1 LSSWFR
7 RVLAGPKDLNRSMGK
22 TVASGQVVDMEL
34 TPQLAER
41 FEKLQNRY
49 PVKRSAL
56 IPMLMYAQDEY
67 GYISDPM
74 IEEIARRLELRTIQV
89 QETLEYYSMLHRKPM
104 GKHHVQICTN
114 VACMLRGG
122 NELLEQA
129 KKRLEIGHKEVTGDG
144 VFSLEEVECIGAC
157 TGAPAMQVNYDFYEN
172 LTPLKFDRIIEE
184 LDAGKKP
191 APEPVTSG
199 ALHPRDPAETPL
211 ISRRFGIRNSR
222 KIDVYLQHDGYK
234 ALAKAL
240 QEMTPDSIIDEVK
253 KSSLRG
259 RGGAGFPAGMKW
271 SFVPKDSPKPKYV
284 ICNADE
290 SEPGTCKDR
299 PLMEMD
305 PHQMI
310 EGITIAGRA
319 IGAHLGFI
327 YIRGEYR
334 YVLDIVEAALAEAY
348 SRGYLGKNILGSGFD
363 FDLVAHTGAG
373 AYECGEESA
382 LMESLEGKRGYPRIK
397 PPFPA
402 VVGLYGCPTIIN
414 NVETLS
420 SVPAILLEGGEKYA
434 SRGTPKN
441 GGTRLLCVGG
451 HVNKPGIYEIP
462 LGMNMKKFIYE
473 VAGGIP
479 GGKKLKAVIPG
490 GSSCPLLSA
499 SEIDIP
505 MDYDSVAKAG
515 SMLGSGG
522 MVVMDEDTCMVDMA
536 RRIMHFYAHESC
548 GWCIPCREGTTW
560 LRKMLERF
568 HAGLG
573 RPEDIDI
580 VGDLAKN
587 MLGRT
592 FCPLGDA
599 AALPTISIVQ
609 KWRNEF
615 EQHLTGRCPFDSAE
629 ALVGWR

>member
-1 LSSWFR
+1 M
-7 RVLAGPKDLNRSMGK
+7 D
-22 TVASGQVVDMEL
+22 L
-34 TPQLAER
+34 TPELAAKYD
-41 FEKLQNRY
+41 KLQSSY

-56 IPMLMYAQDEY
+56 VPMLIYGQDAY
-67 GYISDPM
+67 GQISDEL
-74 IEEIARRLELRTIQV
+74 IAEIAKRLDLNNVQV
-89 QETLEYYSMLHRKPM
+89 EETLAYYSMLHRKPW

-114 VACMLRGG
+114 IACMLKGG
-122 NELLEQA
+122 NELLDRA
-129 KKRLEIGHKEVTGDG
+129 KKRLEIGHKETTTDG

-157 TGAPAMQVNYDFYEN
+157 TGAPAMQVNYDFFEN
-172 LTPLKFDRIIEE
+172 LTPLKFDRIIED
-184 LDAGKKP
+184 LDSGKKP
-191 APEPVTSG
+191 APEPVISG
-199 ALHPRDPAETPL
+199 ALHERHPLETPL
-211 ISRRFGIRNSR
+211 ISKRWGIKDSF
-222 KIDVYLQHDGYK
+222 KIDVYLKNDGYRALDK
-234 ALAKAL
+234 ALKTMEPAA
-240 QEMTPDSIIDEVK
+240 IIDEVK

-259 RGGAGFPAGMKW
+259 RGGAGFPTGMKW

-284 ICNADE
+284 LCNADE

-305 PHQMI
+305 PHQLI
-310 EGITIAGRA
+310 EGMVIAGRA
-319 IGAHLGFI
+319 IGSHQGFI

-334 YVLDIVEAALAEAY
+334 YVLDIVDKAIAEAY
-348 SRGYLGKNILGSGFD
+348 EHGYLGKNILGSGFD
-363 FDLVAHTGAG
+363 FDLLIHTGAG

-420 SVPAILLEGGEKYA
+420 AVPAIILEGGEAYA
-434 SRGTPKN
+434 NRGTPKN
-441 GGTRLLCVGG
+441 GGTRMLCVAG
-451 HVNKPGIYEIP
+451 HINKPGIYEVP

-479 GGKKLKAVIPG
+479 GNKKIKAVIPG
-490 GSSCPLLSA
+490 GSSCPLLTA
-499 SEIDIP
+499 DEIDVP
-505 MDYDSVAKAG
+505 MDYDSVAKIG
-515 SMLGSGG
+515 SMMGSGG

-560 LRKMLERF
+560 LRKTLERF
-568 HAGLG
+568 HAGYG
-573 RPEDIDI
+573 RPEDIDNI
-580 VGDLAKN
+580 AQLASN

-599 AALPTISIVQ
+599 AAMPTISIMQ
-609 KWRNEF
+609 KWRKEF
-615 EQHLTGRCPFDSAE
+615 EDHLSGRCAYKSAE
-629 ALVGWR
+629 ALVGSR

>member
-1 LSSWFR
+1 
-7 RVLAGPKDLNRSMGK
+7 
-22 TVASGQVVDMEL
+22 MEL
-34 TPQLAER
+34 SPQLTTR
-41 FEKLQNRY
+41 FETLQNRY
-49 PVKRSAL
+49 PFKRSAL
-56 IPMLMYAQDEY
+56 IPMMMYAQDEY
-67 GYISDPM
+67 GYVSDEM
-74 IEEIARRLELRTIQV
+74 IAEIARRLEIHTV
-89 QETLEYYSMLHRKPM
+89 AVEETLAYYSMLRRKPM

-114 VACMLRGG
+114 IACMLRGG
-122 NELLEQA
+122 TELLESA
-129 KKRLEIGHKEVTGDG
+129 KKRLEIGNKETTADG

-157 TGAPAMQVNYDFYEN
+157 TGAPALQVNYDFFEN
-172 LTPLKFDRIIEE
+172 ITPLKVGRLIED
-184 LDAGKKP
+184 LDAGRKTT
-191 APEPVTSG
+191 PEPVISG
-199 ALHPRDPAETPL
+199 ALHPRDKTETPV
-211 ISRRFGIRNSR
+211 ISRRFGIKDSH

-234 ALAKAL
+234 ALEKAL
-240 QEMTPDSIIDEVK
+240 REMTPETIIDEVK
-253 KSSLRG
+253 KSNLRG
-259 RGGAGFPAGMKW
+259 RGGAGFPTGMKW

-299 PLMEMD
+299 PLMELD

-319 IGAHLGFI
+319 IGAHMGFI

-334 YVLDIVEAALAEAY
+334 YVLDIVQTALDESY
-348 SRGYLGKNILGSGFD
+348 SRNYLGKNILGSGFD
-363 FDLVAHTGAG
+363 FDLVVHTGAG

-420 SVPAILLEGGEKYA
+420 TVPAILLEGGETYA
-434 SRGTPKN
+434 NRGTPKN
-441 GGTRLLCVGG
+441 GGTRMLCVAG

-479 GGKKLKAVIPG
+479 GGKKLKAIIPG
-490 GSSCPLLSA
+490 GSSCPLMKA
-499 SEIDIP
+499 DEIDIP

-548 GWCIPCREGTTW
+548 GWCIPCREGTSW
-560 LRKMLERF
+560 LRKMLDRF
-568 HAGLG
+568 HAGYG
-573 RPEDIDI
+573 RPEDIDLMS
-580 VGDLAKN
+580 DLSKN

-599 AALPTISIVQ
+599 AALPTISIVA

-615 EQHLTGRCPFDSAE
+615 EEHLNGRCPYKSAE
-629 ALVGWR
+629 ALVGSR

>member
-1 LSSWFR
+1 MEFSS
-7 RVLAGPKDLNRSMGK
+7 
-22 TVASGQVVDMEL
+22 
-34 TPQLAER
+34 QLAAR
-41 FEKLQNRY
+41 FDTLQNRY
-49 PVKRSAL
+49 PQKRSAL
-56 IPMLMYAQDEY
+56 VPMLLYAQDEY
-67 GYISDPM
+67 GNISDEM
-74 IEEIARRLELRTIQV
+74 IAEIARRLDLRTVQV
-89 QETLEYYSMLHRKPM
+89 EETLEYYSMLHRKPM

-122 NELLEQA
+122 NELLDQA
-129 KKRLEIGHKEVTGDG
+129 KKRLEIGNKEVTTDG

-172 LTPLKFDRIIEE
+172 LTPMKFDRIIEE
-184 LDAGKKP
+184 LDAGRRP
-191 APEPVTSG
+191 APEPVISG
-199 ALHPRDPAETPL
+199 ALHDRHVLETPL
-211 ISRRFGIRNSR
+211 ISRRWGMKDSH
-222 KIDVYLQHDGYK
+222 KIDVYLMQGGYQALEK
-234 ALAKAL
+234 ALK
-240 QEMTPDSIIDEVK
+240 EMTPETIIDEVK
-253 KSSLRG
+253 KSNLRG
-259 RGGAGFPAGMKW
+259 RGGAGFPTGMKW

-310 EGITIAGRA
+310 EGMVIAGRA
-319 IGAHLGFI
+319 IGSHQGFI

-334 YVLDIVEAALAEAY
+334 YVLDIVDGAIAEAY
-348 SRGYLGKNILGSGFD
+348 ARGYLGKNILSTGFD

-373 AYECGEESA
+373 AYEFGEEPA

-420 SVPAILLEGGEKYA
+420 AVPSIIHEGGEAYA
-434 SRGTPKN
+434 NHGTPKN
-441 GGTRLLCVGG
+441 GGTRMLCVSG
-451 HVNKPGIYEIP
+451 HVRKPGIYEVP

-473 VAGGIP
+473 VAGGI
-479 GGKKLKAVIPG
+479 GEGKKLKAVIPG
-490 GSSCPLLSA
+490 GSSCPLLTA
-499 SEIDIP
+499 EEIDIP
-505 MDYDSVAKAG
+505 MDYDALAKAG

-548 GWCIPCREGTTW
+548 GWCIPCREGTAW
-560 LRKMLERF
+560 LRKTLERF

-573 RPEDIDI
+573 RPAGRDIM
-580 VGDLAKN
+580 GELSKN

-609 KWRNEF
+609 KWRDEF
-615 EQHLTGRCPFDSAE
+615 EQHLNGRCPYKSTE
-629 ALVGWR
+629 ALVGSR

>member
-1 LSSWFR
+1 
-7 RVLAGPKDLNRSMGK
+7 
-22 TVASGQVVDMEL
+22 MEL
-34 TPQLAER
+34 SPQLAAR
-41 FEKLQNRY
+41 FDKLQNLY

-56 IPMLMYAQDEY
+56 IPMMMYAQDEF
-67 GYISDPM
+67 GYVSDEM
-74 IEEIARRLELRTIQV
+74 IEEIAKRLDLRTV
-89 QETLEYYSMLHRKPM
+89 EVEETLEYYSMLRRKPM
-104 GKHHVQICTN
+104 GKYHVQVCTN

-122 NELLEQA
+122 YEILDQA
-129 KKRLEIGHKEVTGDG
+129 KKRLEIGHKETTKDG

-157 TGAPAMQVNYDFYEN
+157 TGAPAIQVNYDFYEN
-172 LTPLKFDRIIEE
+172 LTTKQFDRIIEE
-184 LDAGKKP
+184 FDAGKKP
-191 APEPVTSG
+191 TPVGVISG
-199 ALHPRDPAETPL
+199 ALHERDPQETVL
-211 ISRRFGIRNSR
+211 ISALWGIKDSR
-222 KIDVYLQHDGYK
+222 KIDVYLQNGGYRALEK
-234 ALAKAL
+234 ALK
-240 QEMTPDSIIDEVK
+240 QMTPETIIEEVK
-253 KSSLRG
+253 KSNLRG
-259 RGGAGFPAGMKW
+259 RGGAGFPTGMKW
-271 SFVPKDSPKPKYV
+271 SFVPKDSPKARYV

-305 PHQMI
+305 PHQLI
-310 EGITIAGRA
+310 EGMIIAGRA
-319 IGAHLGFI
+319 IGAHRGFI

-334 YVLDIVEAALAEAY
+334 YVLDLVDEAIAEAY
-348 SRGYLGKNILGSGFD
+348 QRGYLGQNILGSGFD
-363 FDLVAHTGAG
+363 YDLLIHTGAG

-420 SVPAILLEGGEKYA
+420 AVPAIIREGGEAYA
-434 SRGTPKN
+434 NRGTPKN
-441 GGTRLLCVGG
+441 GGTRLLCVAG

-473 VAGGIP
+473 MAGGIP
-479 GGKKLKAVIPG
+479 NGKKLKAVIPG
-490 GSSCPLLSA
+490 GSSCPLLA
-499 SEIDIP
+499 ADEIDLP

-568 HAGLG
+568 HAGFG
-573 RPEDIDI
+573 RTEDIDM
-580 VGDLAKN
+580 VGELAKN

-599 AALPTISIVQ
+599 AAMPTISIVE
-609 KWRNEF
+609 KFRSEF
-615 EQHLTGRCPFDSAE
+615 EDHLNGRCAYKSAE
-629 ALVGWR
+629 APVGAR

>member
-1 LSSWFR
+1 M
-7 RVLAGPKDLNRSMGK
+7 P
-22 TVASGQVVDMEL
+22 MEL
-34 TPQLAER
+34 SPKLAAKFDR
-41 FEKLQNRY
+41 LQNSY

-56 IPMLMYAQDEY
+56 IPMLMYGQDEL
-67 GYISDPM
+67 GAVTDELIA
-74 IEEIARRLELRTIQV
+74 EIAQRLGLNNVQV
-89 QETLEYYSMLHRKPM
+89 EETLAFYSMLHRKPI
-104 GKHHVQICTN
+104 GKHHVQVCTN

-122 NELLEQA
+122 TELLEHA
-129 KKRLEIGHKEVTGDG
+129 KTRLEIGHKEVTKDG

-157 TGAPAMQVNYDFYEN
+157 TGAPAIQVNYDFYEN
-172 LTPLKFDRIIEE
+172 LTPLKLDRLIED
-184 LDAGKKP
+184 LDKGKKP
-191 APEPVTSG
+191 EPQGVISG
-199 ALHPRDPAETPL
+199 ALHERAKLETPL
-211 ISRRFGIRNSR
+211 LSKRWGIKDSH
-222 KIDVYLQHDGYK
+222 KIAVALQHGAYQALDK
-234 ALAKAL
+234 ALK
-240 QEMTPDSIIDEVK
+240 QMTPELIIDEVK

-259 RGGAGFPAGMKW
+259 RGGAGFPTGLKW

-305 PHQMI
+305 PHQLI
-310 EGITIAGRA
+310 EGIAIAGRA
-319 IGAHLGFI
+319 INAHNGFI

-334 YVLDIVEAALAEAY
+334 YVLDIVEAAIAEAY
-348 SRGYLGKNILGSGFD
+348 ERGYLGKNILGSGFD
-363 FDLVAHTGAG
+363 FDLLIHTGAG

-382 LMESLEGKRGYPRIK
+382 LMESLEGKRGNPRIK

-420 SVPAILLEGGEKYA
+420 AVPSIILEGGEVYA
-434 SRGTPKN
+434 NRGTPKN
-441 GGTRLLCVGG
+441 GGTRLLCVAG

-462 LGMNMKKFIYE
+462 LGMNMKQFIDE
-473 VAGGIP
+473 MAGGMRN
-479 GGKKLKAVIPG
+479 GKKLKAVIPG
-490 GSSCPLLSA
+490 GSSCPVFKA
-499 SEIDIP
+499 DEIDIA
-505 MDYDSVAKAG
+505 MDYDTVAKAG

-548 GWCIPCREGTTW
+548 GWCIPCREGTSW
-560 LRKMLERF
+560 LKKMLERF

-573 RPEDIDI
+573 RPEDIDLI
-580 VGDLAKN
+580 GELSKN

-599 AALPTISIVQ
+599 AAMPTISIVE
-609 KWRNEF
+609 KFRNEF
-615 EQHLTGRCPFDSAE
+615 EDHLQGRCAYNKAAE
-629 ALVGWR
+629 ALLGAR

>member
-1 LSSWFR
+1 
-7 RVLAGPKDLNRSMGK
+7 
-22 TVASGQVVDMEL
+22 MEL
-34 TPQLAER
+34 SPQLATR
-41 FEKLQNRY
+41 FETLQSRY

-56 IPMLMYAQDEY
+56 IPMLIYAQDQY
-67 GYISDPM
+67 GYLSDEM
-74 IEEIARRLELRTIQV
+74 IAEIARRLDLHTVQV
-89 QETLEYYSMLHRKPM
+89 EETLAYYSMLHRKPM

-122 NELLEQA
+122 TELLEAA
-129 KKRLEIGHKEVTGDG
+129 KKRLEIGHKEVTADG

-157 TGAPAMQVNYDFYEN
+157 TGAPALQVNYDFFEN
-172 LTPLKFDRIIEE
+172 VNPLKFDRLIED
-184 LDAGKKP
+184 LDAGRKTT
-191 APEPVTSG
+191 PEPVTAG
-199 ALHPRDPAETPL
+199 ALHPRDPAETPV
-211 ISRRFGIRNSR
+211 ISRRFGVKDSH

-234 ALAKAL
+234 ALEKAL
-240 QEMTPDSIIDEVK
+240 REMTPETIIDEVK

-259 RGGAGFPAGMKW
+259 RGGAGFPTGMKW

-319 IGAHLGFI
+319 IGAKMGFI

-334 YVLDIVEAALAEAY
+334 YVLDIVQTALDESYAHN
-348 SRGYLGKNILGSGFD
+348 YLGKNIMGSGFD
-363 FDLVAHTGAG
+363 FDLVVHTGAG

-420 SVPAILLEGGEKYA
+420 TVPAILLEGGEKYA

-441 GGTRLLCVGG
+441 GGTRMLCVAG
-451 HVNKPGIYEIP
+451 HVNKPGIYEVP

-479 GGKKLKAVIPG
+479 GGKRLKAVIPG
-490 GSSCPLLSA
+490 GSSCPLMKA
-499 SEIDIP
+499 DEIDIP

-548 GWCIPCREGTTW
+548 GWCIPCREGTSW
-560 LRKMLERF
+560 LRKMLDRF
-568 HAGLG
+568 HAGYG
-573 RPEDIDI
+573 RPEDIDL

-599 AALPTISIVQ
+599 AALPTISIVT
-609 KWRNEF
+609 KWRKEF
-615 EQHLTGRCPFDSAE
+615 EDHLSGRCPFKSAE
-629 ALVGWR
+629 SLVGSR

>member
-1 LSSWFR
+1 
-7 RVLAGPKDLNRSMGK
+7 
-22 TVASGQVVDMEL
+22 MEL
-34 TPQLAER
+34 PPKLSAK
-41 FEKLQNRY
+41 FEKLQTGY
-49 PVKRSAL
+49 PQKRSAL
-56 IPMLMYAQDEY
+56 IPMLMYAQDEF
-67 GYISDPM
+67 GYISDEM
-74 IEEIARRLELRTIQV
+74 IAKIAHRLDLNNVQV
-89 QETLEYYSMLHRKPM
+89 EETLAYYSMLRRKPM

-114 VACMLRGG
+114 VACMLKGG
-122 NELLEQA
+122 YEVLDRA
-129 KKRLEIGHKEVTGDG
+129 KKRLEIGHKEITQDG

-172 LTPLKFDRIIEE
+172 LTPLKFDRIIED
-184 LDAGKKP
+184 LDAG
-191 APEPVTSG
+191 G
-199 ALHPRDPAETPL
+199 TPQSKVAVDF
-211 ISRRFGIRNSR
+211 IRRRWGMKDSH
-222 KIDVYLQHDGYK
+222 KLDVYLMQGGYK
-234 ALAKAL
+234 AMEKAL
-240 QEMTPDSIIDEVK
+240 KEMMPDSIIEEVK

-259 RGGAGFPAGMKW
+259 RGGAGFPTGMKW
-271 SFVPKDSPKPKYV
+271 SFVPKDLPKAKYV

-305 PHQMI
+305 PHQLI
-310 EGITIAGRA
+310 EGMVIAGRA
-319 IGAHLGFI
+319 INSHQGFI

-334 YVLDIVEAALAEAY
+334 YVLDIVDAAIAEAY
-348 SRGYLGKNILGSGFD
+348 SAGYLGKNILGTGFD
-363 FDLVAHTGAG
+363 FDLLIHTGAG

-420 SVPAILLEGGEKYA
+420 AVPSIIREGGEVYA
-434 SRGTPKN
+434 NRGTPKN
-441 GGTRLLCVGG
+441 GGTRMLCVAG
-451 HVNKPGIYEIP
+451 HVRKPGIYEIP

-473 VAGGIP
+473 VAGGIAD
-479 GGKKLKAVIPG
+479 GKKLKAVIPG
-490 GSSCPLLSA
+490 GSSCPLLTA
-499 SEIDIP
+499 DVIDIP
-505 MDYDSVAKAG
+505 MDYDSLAKAG

-522 MVVMDEDTCMVDMA
+522 MVVMDEDTCMVDMT

-560 LRKMLERF
+560 LRKTLERF

-573 RPEDIDI
+573 REEDIDLI
-580 VGDLAKN
+580 ADLAKN

-599 AALPTISIVQ
+599 AAMPTISIMK

-615 EQHLTGRCPFDSAE
+615 EDHLKGRCPYKSAG
-629 ALVGWR
+629 ALVGAR